1 MMAAK
6 IQWRRPAALCGRLFS
21 GALSPSGSTRTKLT
35 SSEAI
40 ASVTA
45 GQRPPYPWQMSRSN
59 IHGLAEAGVSIWS
72 DQISKKMLDSGE
84 LARRIVEDAVTGVT
98 SNPTIFAGAI
108 VGSDDY
114 DALLADLKSGGV
126 ATEEIAK
133 NLMATD
139 LKRAC
144 DELLGVFERTNGTD
158 GFVSVEVAPTLA
170 GETEASVAEA
180 RDWVKQIDRPNL
192 LVKIPATPEGIP
204 AIRRLLAEG
213 ISVNITLIFSLDRYR
228 EVMEAYLGGME
239 EYHASG
245 GDLSKVASVA
255 SFFVSRFDT
264 EVDERLEAI
273 GTEEAIALRGLTAN
287 ANARVAYG
295 RFLEE
300 FRSERFRH
308 LAGFGARVQ
317 KPLWASTST
326 KNPDYPDLLYV
337 ENLVA
342 KDTVNTMPLE
352 TIDAYQDHG
361 DPSPSPFS
369 DDDIEQAQ
377 TDLDRLGEVGIDYD
391 DVVQVLEDEGVAK
404 FTASWQELLD
414 DVEKA

>member
-1 MMAAK
+1 
-6 IQWRRPAALCGRLFS
+6 
-21 GALSPSGSTRTKLT
+21 LS
-35 SSEAI
+35 E
-40 ASVTA
+40 
-45 GQRPPYPWQMSRSN
+45 
-59 IHGLAEAGVSIWS
+59 
-72 DQISKKMLDSGE
+72 
-84 LARRIVEDAVTGVT
+84 
-98 SNPTIFAGAI
+98 
-108 VGSDDY
+108 
-114 DALLADLKSGGV
+114 LKSADV

-133 NLMATD
+133 TLMATD

-144 DELLGVFERTNGTD
+144 DELLGVFERTEGTD

-170 GETEASVAEA
+170 GDTEASVAEA

-204 AIRRLLAEG
+204 AIRRLLGEG
-213 ISVNITLIFSLDRYR
+213 ISVNITLIFSLNRYE

-239 EYHASG
+239 DYHASG
-245 GDLSKVASVA
+245 GNLSKVASVA

-264 EVDERLEAI
+264 EVDKRLEAI
-273 GTEEAIALRGLTAN
+273 GTEEALSLRGVTAN

-295 RFLEE
+295 RFLDV
-300 FRSERFRH
+300 FGSQRFQG
-308 LAGFGARVQ
+308 LADAGARVQ

-342 KDTVNTMPLE
+342 KNTVNTMPLE

-361 DPSPSPFS
+361 DASPTPFTEG
-369 DDDIEQAQ
+369 DIEQARA
-377 TDLDRLGEVGIDYD
+377 DLDRLAEVGIDYD
-391 DVVQVLEDEGVAK
+391 DVVQVLEDEGVSK
-404 FTASWQELLD
+404 FSKSWQELLD

>member
-1 MMAAK
+1 
-6 IQWRRPAALCGRLFS
+6 
-21 GALSPSGSTRTKLT
+21 
-35 SSEAI
+35 
-40 ASVTA
+40 
-45 GQRPPYPWQMSRSN
+45 MSRSN
-59 IHGLAEAGVSIWS
+59 LHGLAAAGVSIWS

-84 LARRIVEDAVTGVT
+84 LARRIVDDAVTGVT

-114 DALLADLKSGGV
+114 DELLSDLKSGGV

-133 NLMATD
+133 TLMATD

-144 DELLGVFERTNGTD
+144 DELLGVFQRTDGTD

-170 GETEASVAEA
+170 GDTEASVAEA

-213 ISVNITLIFSLDRYR
+213 ISVNITLIFSLERYG
-228 EVMEAYLGGME
+228 EVMEAYLGGLE
-239 EYHASG
+239 DYHQSG
-245 GDLSKVASVA
+245 GDVSKVASVA

-264 EVDERLEAI
+264 EVDKRLEAV
-273 GTEEAIALRGLTAN
+273 GTEEALALRGVTAN

-295 RFLEE
+295 RFLEV
-300 FRSERFRH
+300 FGTARFKA
-308 LAGFGARVQ
+308 LEAEGARLQ

-337 ENLVA
+337 ESLVA
-342 KDTVNTMPLE
+342 PHTVNTMPLE

-361 DPSPSPFS
+361 DPSPSPFTS
-369 DDDIEQAQ
+369 EEIGQAQ
-377 TDLDRLGEVGIDYD
+377 ADLEQLAEVGVDYD
-391 DVVQVLEDEGVAK
+391 DVVQTLEDEGVDK
-404 FTASWQELLD
+404 FSKSWQELLD